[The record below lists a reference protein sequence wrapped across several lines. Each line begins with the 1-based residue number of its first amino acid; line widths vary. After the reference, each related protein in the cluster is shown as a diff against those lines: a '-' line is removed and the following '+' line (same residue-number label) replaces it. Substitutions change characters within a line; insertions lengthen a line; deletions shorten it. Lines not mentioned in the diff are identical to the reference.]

1 MYLHLGQDYVVH
13 TRDIIGIFDIESS
26 SVAKN
31 TRLFLRRAEEEGA
44 VVTVSGELPKS
55 FVITDFPDE
64 TVFISPISARTLQR
78 RCERIE
84 NMDHAQRGG
93 AL

>member
-31 TRLFLRRAEEEGA
+31 TRQFL
-44 VVTVSGELPKS
+44 LPKS
-55 FVITDFPDE
+55 FVVTDFPVQ

-84 NMDHAQRGG
+84 NMDQYQRGG

>member
-13 TRDIIGIFDIESS
+13 TRDIIGIFDIDTS
-26 SVAKN
+26 SVAKH
-31 TRLFLRRAEEEGA
+31 TRAFLRHAEEEGA
-44 VVTVSGELPKS
+44 VVTLSDELPKS
-55 FVITDFPDE
+55 FVVADFPDD

-84 NMDHAQRGG
+84 NMDQYQRGG

>member
-1 MYLHLGQDYVVH
+1 MYFHLGQDYILND
-13 TRDIIGIFDIESS
+13 RDVIGIFDMDTTTVS
-26 SVAKN
+26 AR
-31 TRLFLRRAEEEGA
+31 TRKFLRLADSEGA
-44 VVTVSGELPKS
+44 VIDLGGELPKS
-55 FVITDFPDE
+55 FVVTDFPVQ

-84 NMDHAQRGG
+84 NMDQYQRGG

>member
-1 MYLHLGQDYVVH
+1 MYLHLGSNVSV
-13 TRDIIGIFDIESS
+13 RGEEIIGIFDIESS

-31 TRLFLRRAEEEGA
+31 TRQFLRRAEEEGA

-55 FVITDFPDE
+55 FVVTDFPVQ

-84 NMDHAQRGG
+84 NMDQYQRGG